1 MISQALEKIT
11 TLLQGKIPT
20 RFDCSGID
28 SASDRKFAEA
38 LNQLIT
44 FMEETHQFVS
54 PLARGQLSDVKWS
67 SKNFLASPF
76 KELHSRLSHLTW
88 QAKQV
93 AGGNYDQRVDFMG
106 EFSEAFNFM
115 IKALDRNERLLKEKI
130 DKLEQALGYIERLE
144 GILPICANCKRIRL
158 EGGEPKSLQS
168 WIRIE
173 SYLSTRTDAKISHS
187 ICPECMQKL
196 YPEYVDHVDPKK
208 GKG

>member
-1 MISQALEKIT
+1 MTAQALEKIT

-20 RFDCSGID
+20 KLDCAGIE

-44 FMEETHQFVS
+44 FMEETHQFVN

-115 IKALDRNERLLKEKI
+115 ITSLDRNERLLKEKI
-130 DKLEQALGYIERLE
+130 EKLEQALGYIKRLE
-144 GILPICANCKRIRL
+144 GILPICASCKRIRL
-158 EGGEPKSLQS
+158 EGGEPQNLQS

-173 SYLSTRTDAKISHS
+173 SYLSSRTDAKISHS

-196 YPEYVDHVDPKK
+196 YPEYVPPKPDK
-208 GKG
+208 G